1 MKYIIDIIEI
11 DSKPEEYFKRESW
24 PSEGIYQVKG
34 TDELYHVYQ
43 YGVNYIG
50 YTSAFINTPYK
61 EPKASV
67 PEELFLK
74 SLAAINGKV
83 L

>member
-11 DSKPEEYFKRESW
+11 ESKPDDYFKRESW

-34 TDELYHVYQ
+34 TDDLYHVYA

-50 YTSAFINTPYK
+50 YTNAFLRNPYEDIK
-61 EPKASV
+61 PSV

-74 SLAAINGKV
+74 SLAAINGKI